1 METIII
7 KRRTGAYY
15 LGIPDLSYADLL
27 LLMQATEKTLPELSG
42 AIRTFI
48 SDLAGGRGEMS

>member
-15 LGIPDLSYADLL
+15 LGIPDMSYADLVV
-27 LLMQATEKTLPELSG
+27 LMQTTEKTLPELSA
-42 AIRTFI
+42 AIRDFI
-48 SDLAGGRGEMS
+48 KIQL